1 MQKRGVIPNFGS
13 KNQGFGYWELIL
25 CLNTQGNRKVWVLRG
40 KFLKKY
46 PRSAVAVV
54 SASNTRGARISRS
67 ECAKYP
73 RGAD

>member
-1 MQKRGVIPNFGS
+1 MLEYPGKSKSVGITRQIPKEIPAERGS
-13 KNQGFGYWELIL
+13 RSECEQ
-25 CLNTQGNRKVWVLRG
+25 
-40 KFLKKY
+40 Y

-54 SASNTRGARISRS
+54 SARNTRGARISRS